1 MSPAIPSRDMQK
13 APRTIFVVLSAL
25 LLGFALSD
33 RLAADDAAPAGG
45 VAKGTYAPKGEK
57 PATLT
62 NAAALVDVKD
72 DEKPVIV
79 IVSDKKIPTEKWT
92 SEFDLIEAK
101 ADLAFSGIVF
111 FIDKEGKVFR
121 TDLYWKGQQSSTS
134 GVYEVKLDSAAGA
147 KEITGSAKTIGT
159 DPDDPK
165 LDVKFHATL
174 K

>member
-1 MSPAIPSRDMQK
+1 MQIPR
-13 APRTIFVVLSAL
+13 AVPLVLL
-25 LLGFALSD
+25 VMLLGFALTAQ
-33 RLAADDAAPAGG
+33 LGAADPALASG

-57 PATLT
+57 AATLT
-62 NAAALVDVKD
+62 NAAALTDVKD

-79 IVSDKKIPTEKWT
+79 IISDKKIPAEKWT

-111 FIDKEGKVFR
+111 FIDKDGKVFR
-121 TDLYWKGQQSSTS
+121 TDMYWKGQQSSVS
-134 GVYEVKLDSAAGA
+134 GVFDVKLDSAAGA
-147 KEITGSAKTIGT
+147 KEITGSAKTIGN